1 MRVTSIDNNTFKAKN
16 FRLVVN
22 AVDYD
27 RVGSRLTNFR
37 NVGKYVKEY
46 SNPTAKELYEQAQK
60 TSDVKEQIRLY
71 NKMGHYELKCLN
83 LKEFLKE
90 KFNKFVTDYIFRL

>member
-1 MRVTSIDNNTFKAKN
+1 MRVNSIDDNAFKAKK

-27 RVGSRLTNFR
+27 RVGGRLTNFK

-60 TSDVKEQIRLY
+60 TKDVKEQIRLY
-71 NKMGHYELKCLN
+71 EEMGDYELKSLN
-83 LKEFLKE
+83 LFERLRE
-90 KFNKFVTDYIFRL
+90 KFNKFVMDNIF